1 MSVCRTIEERAV
13 RMAQEMRT
21 KMTVEV
27 QGIRKAYGKKQ
38 VLTDASFFAESGQ
51 CVGILGGN
59 GSGKSTLLSILS
71 GVRRADGGSF
81 FYGETE
87 LLHHLGRISDVL
99 GYVPQADP
107 LMEELSAW
115 DNLRM
120 WHDKATLER
129 ELAGGALAFLGI
141 DSFLKTPV
149 RKLSGGMRK
158 RLSLACAMASRPGI
172 LVLDEPSAALDLVC
186 KENIIRCLTAYK
198 EAGGII
204 LLTTHDVWDL
214 SLCDKCLILK
224 EGSLHA
230 YEYDGDVHKLAEAL

>member
-1 MSVCRTIEERAV
+1 
-13 RMAQEMRT
+13 MAQEMIA

-38 VLTDASFFAESGQ
+38 VLTDVSFLAKSGQ

-81 FYGETE
+81 FYGEAE
-87 LLHHLGRISDVL
+87 LLHYPGRIPDVL

-141 DSFLKTPV
+141 GGFLKTPV

-158 RLSLACAMASRPGI
+158 RLSLACALASHPGI

-204 LLTTHDVWDL
+204 LLTTHDVQDL
-214 SLCDKCLILK
+214 ALCDKCFILK

-230 YEYDGDVHKLAEAL
+230 YEYDGDVRKLAEAL

>member
-1 MSVCRTIEERAV
+1 MMTKTAIEV
-13 RMAQEMRT
+13 R
-21 KMTVEV
+21 
-27 QGIRKAYGKKQ
+27 GIRKAYGKKR
-38 VLTDASFFAESGQ
+38 VLTDVSFIAESGQ

-59 GSGKSTLLSILS
+59 GSGKSTLFSILS

-87 LLHHLGRISDVL
+87 LLRHPARIPDVL

-107 LMEELSAW
+107 LLEELSAW

-120 WHDKATLER
+120 WHDKTTLKR
-129 ELAGGALAFLGI
+129 ELEGGALALLGI
-141 DSFLKTPV
+141 DGFLRTPV

-158 RLSLACAMASRPGI
+158 RLSIACAMASRPGI

-198 EAGGII
+198 EAGGIV
-204 LLTTHDVWDL
+204 LLTTHDVLDL
-214 SLCDKCLILK
+214 ALCDECYILK
-224 EGSLHA
+224 EGSLRP
-230 YEYDGDVHKLAEAL
+230 YLYDGDIHRLAEAL

>member
-1 MSVCRTIEERAV
+1 MRGGRERAV
-13 RMAQEMRT
+13 WMAAEMAAE
-21 KMTVEV
+21 MTIEV
-27 QGIRKAYGKKQ
+27 RSIRKAYGRKQ
-38 VLTDASFFAESGQ
+38 VLADVSFLAGSGQ

-71 GVRRADGGSF
+71 GVRRADSGSF

-87 LLHHLGRISDVL
+87 LLRYPGRIPDVL

-120 WHDKATLER
+120 WHDKATLKR
-129 ELAGGALAFLGI
+129 ELERGALAFLGI
-141 DSFLKTPV
+141 GGFLKTPV

-158 RLSLACAMASRPGI
+158 RLSLACAMASHPGI

-198 EAGGII
+198 EAGGIV
-204 LLTTHDVWDL
+204 LLTTHDVQDL
-214 SLCDKCLILK
+214 ALCDKCYILK
-224 EGSLHA
+224 EGSLHP

>member
-1 MSVCRTIEERAV
+1 MAAEMATEMTIEV
-13 RMAQEMRT
+13 RS
-21 KMTVEV
+21 
-27 QGIRKAYGKKQ
+27 IRKAYGRKQ
-38 VLTDASFFAESGQ
+38 VLADVSFLAGSGQ

-71 GVRRADGGSF
+71 GVRRADSGSF

-87 LLHHLGRISDVL
+87 LLKHPARIPEVL

-120 WHDKATLER
+120 WHDKATLKR
-129 ELAGGALAFLGI
+129 ELAGGTLTFLGI
-141 DSFLKTPV
+141 DGFLKTPV
-149 RKLSGGMRK
+149 CKLSGGMRK
-158 RLSLACAMASRPGI
+158 RLSLACAMASHPGI

-198 EAGGII
+198 EAGGIV
-204 LLTTHDVWDL
+204 LLTTHDVQDL
-214 SLCDKCLILK
+214 ALCDKCHILK
-224 EGSLHA
+224 DGSLHP